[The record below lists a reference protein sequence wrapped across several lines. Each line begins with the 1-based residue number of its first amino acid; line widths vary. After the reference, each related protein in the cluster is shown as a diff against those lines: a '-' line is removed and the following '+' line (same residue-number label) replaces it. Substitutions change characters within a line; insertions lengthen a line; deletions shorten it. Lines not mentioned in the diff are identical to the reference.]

1 MSASQRLGSCVGWD
15 ISGGIAATSEI
26 PFPRRGARRIRDW
39 GTLKVLEQT
48 GNVTCW
54 FLNRDLKPCNVLVV
68 PKGRGQEVKLLD
80 FGFALIVNDGRLQMA
95 DVAASIGYIT
105 PEVLLGTAASEASD
119 LFAVGVIA
127 REVMLGGRSC
137 STSTT
142 QLGHHLNQADR
153 PARAAVLAA
162 GR

>member
-1 MSASQRLGSCVGWD
+1 MWDVCKSAARVVRRMGRRRK
-15 ISGGIAATSEI
+15 IAATSRN

-39 GTLKVLEQT
+39 GTLRVLEQT

-95 DVAASIGYIT
+95 DVAALSATSRQRFCWGPRQARLQICL
-105 PEVLLGTAASEASD
+105 PLASSR
-119 LFAVGVIA
+119 A
-127 REVMLGGRSC
+127 R
-137 STSTT
+137 
-142 QLGHHLNQADR
+142 
-153 PARAAVLAA
+153 
-162 GR
+162 